1 MSELQAKKE
10 KAEEIIRTYAD
21 MIYRLALQ
29 NLKNPDDASDIFQE
43 VCISL
48 LTKNAPLYDD
58 VHIKYWL
65 IRVTINKCRDL
76 RKSAWNT
83 RTEPLKPDFSVQA
96 KEDLSALELVF
107 SLPINY
113 RNVVYLY
120 YFEKYT
126 VTEIAQILGKSKNT
140 ISSQLQRARK
150 KLRTILEDGDN
161 L

>member
-43 VCISL
+43 VCLSL

-65 IRVTINKCRDL
+65 IRVTINKCKDL
-76 RKSAWNT
+76 RKSVWNT
-83 RTEPLKPDFSVQA
+83 RTEPLKLDFVEKA
-96 KEDLSALELVF
+96 EEDLSALELIF

-120 YFEKYT
+120 YYEKYT

-140 ISSQLQRARK
+140 VSSQLQRARK

>member
-76 RKSAWNT
+76 KKSAWRT
-83 RTEPLKPDFSVQA
+83 RTETLKPDFSVQA
-96 KEDLSALELVF
+96 TEDLSALELVF

-140 ISSQLQRARK
+140 ISSQLHRARK